1 MKKCVGQVRL
11 HGKRLSYYVIGDR
24 NTGYGVRITET
35 CMEKA
40 DQLVSG
46 NFAEA
51 LNLAHQLRRGVV
63 FPSNLTEIIDDY
75 RIDDNEFN

>member
-35 CMEKA
+35 CMEK
-40 DQLVSG
+40 DNLHIGEEVVVLVHRLYLFKD
-46 NFAEA
+46 NK
-51 LNLAHQLRRGVV
+51 V
-63 FPSNLTEIIDDY
+63 EIIENNVKSDVVSAY
-75 RIDDNEFN
+75 I